1 MMASIRNSIRAASG
15 PLRVLVIDDCD
26 IARTAMVELLAG
38 AGYQV
43 SQLPSPIGAT
53 QRLLQEQIDVVV
65 LDVMMPSLR
74 GDKLATLLRK
84 NPRLQHLGV
93 ILVTGALPDEI
104 KDVADQLMAHAVL
117 DKAGLEGSL
126 VEAVSRAARGLFEPR
141 F

>member
-15 PLRVLVIDDCD
+15 PLRVLVIDDDD
-26 IARTAMVELLAG
+26 IARTAMVELLAS

-53 QRLLQEQIDVVV
+53 QKLLQEQIDVVV

-104 KDVADQLMAHAVL
+104 KDVANQLMAHAVL

-126 VEAVSRAARGLFEPR
+126 IEAVSRAARGLFERR

>member
-1 MMASIRNSIRAASG
+1 MMASIRNSIRAAGG
-15 PLRVLVIDDCD
+15 PLRVLVIDDDD
-26 IARTAMVELLAG
+26 IARTVMVELLAG

-53 QRLLQEQIDVVV
+53 HKLLQEQIDVVV

-74 GDKLATLLRK
+74 GDKLANLLRK

-93 ILVTGALPDEI
+93 ILVTGALPEELR
-104 KDVADQLMAHAVL
+104 DVAHEVMAHAVL
-117 DKAGLEGSL
+117 DKAGLDDSL

>member
-1 MMASIRNSIRAASG
+1 MMAIRNSIRAAGG
-15 PLRVLVIDDCD
+15 PLRVLVIDDDD

-43 SQLPSPIGAT
+43 SHLPSPIGAT
-53 QRLLQEQIDVVV
+53 HKLLQEQIDVVV
-65 LDVMMPSLR
+65 LDVMMSSLR

-84 NPRLQHLGV
+84 NPRLQQLGV
-93 ILVTGALPDEI
+93 VLVTGALPDEI

-117 DKAGLEGSL
+117 DKARLDDSL

>member
-15 PLRVLVIDDCD
+15 PLRVLVIDDDD

-53 QRLLQEQIDVVV
+53 QKLLQEQIDVVV

-104 KDVADQLMAHAVL
+104 KDVANQLMAHAVL

-126 VEAVSRAARGLFEPR
+126 IEAVSRAARGLFERR

>member
-15 PLRVLVIDDCD
+15 PLRVLVIDDDD

-53 QRLLQEQIDVVV
+53 QKLLQEQIDVVV

-126 VEAVSRAARGLFEPR
+126 IEAVSRAARGLFERR